1 VLLAPFALVGVPRD
15 RPDEC
20 SLTLAGDCVLLF
32 REDERVGLRY
42 ELLYESVSEFSS
54 ESSLGAVGGVG
65 DDSAEEDEELDEG
78 VRLVCVLDSEC
89 FKTSRRS

>member
-1 VLLAPFALVGVPRD
+1 MNISGFFIFLVVDVEGVLLAPFALVGVPRD

-42 ELLYESVSEFSS
+42 EL
-54 ESSLGAVGGVG
+54 
-65 DDSAEEDEELDEG
+65 
-78 VRLVCVLDSEC
+78 
-89 FKTSRRS
+89 